1 MSCIEW
7 VLDQLTARCML
18 LINIQNNQGYPEAVR
33 EAARVRMRR
42 NVGVFR
48 YLKEE
53 QRK

>member
-42 NVGVFR
+42 NVGVLHR
-48 YLKEE
+48 IQEK
-53 QRK
+53 QR